1 LRIGLLGPLQ
11 VRDRAGRPIVIGGR
25 QVRVLLILL
34 ALDAGRVVPAGTLAD
49 GLWPDQQP
57 ADPPN
62 ALQTLVSRLRAALRG
77 AGCDGLLE
85 SHAAGY
91 RLAVTAAAVDALTFQ
106 SMAARGRHALADGDA
121 AGAARTLREAL
132 ELWRGRALADAEG
145 YEFADA
151 AAIRLAELRDETVLD
166 RIEAELALGEGA
178 SLIGELKTTI
188 AADPLAERPRALLM
202 RALYA
207 AGRQAEAL
215 AAYGEVRELLADQL
229 GVDPSPGLQEVYLRI
244 LRGEDWHERPVVP
257 PHRTLTP
264 PTVPIP
270 LTSFVGRETD
280 MSRLLKLLRGS
291 ARLVTL
297 TGPGGVGKT
306 RLAKEVSG
314 RLEMPRYFVPL
325 APVTDPAEVANA
337 VLAALGMTGPV
348 IQRPAVGSGP
358 ATDRV
363 CAALGDRD
371 DMLILDNCEHVIEAS
386 AALAAQVLA
395 ACPRMRIV
403 ATSREPLRI
412 DGETL
417 WIVQPLPVP
426 PPADL
431 SSQTYA
437 AVRLLCDR
445 AASVLPGFCLD
456 EGNAEAVGRIC
467 RVLDGIPLAIE
478 LAAVW
483 LRVLSPA
490 QLAERLD
497 DRFALLTG
505 GSRTA
510 LPRHQTLRAVV
521 DWSWELLSEPERV
534 LARRLSVFPDG
545 ATLAAAERVCP
556 GSELAAGDVL
566 VRLSGLVDKSI
577 LARTDGP
584 DGTAPRYRMLETV
597 RAYCLEQLS
606 AVGEARSTR
615 DAFSAYYLDLAETA
629 DPMLRGAG
637 QTRWLRELT
646 AEQDNIHAALRW
658 LVASRDTDR
667 ALRLVRALGWYWMLR
682 GQTGEPVTLAR
693 EVLALGPGSPTM
705 RLAEA
710 RVICALMAAGPT
722 FDIDH
727 VRADLDAALAAL
739 GQWAD
744 DRPSYHPIAAM
755 VEPVLAVFDH
765 DIERSLS
772 LVDRFH
778 DAADP
783 WVRAAASL
791 LRASFGGMLGNTR
804 DTEDDLRRSLA
815 AFRELGEKWGAAG
828 ALLQLAQLTQL
839 RGDYAAA
846 LAELEESTA
855 LGRALGAWGDLPQ
868 IDGKLASVRIRMGDL
883 AGARADLDRADR
895 ANAATSG
902 GRVDS
907 AAWLSVVRAE
917 LCWREGDRAAAE
929 RLCQQALACMDT
941 QKADW
946 FQAMRAQMLARLAVL
961 AQEGGDGTRARA
973 LLGDALRA
981 GVVWVDHT
989 GLAEVI
995 DASAVLAADGDA
1007 RLAATLLGVAHSIR
1021 GAFDE
1026 SSLDAPGV
1034 RQAAREALGLPD
1046 FEAAYQH
1053 GRKLSLDEGLALAA
1067 GVAGTSLPP
1076 ENNAFRR

>member
-1 LRIGLLGPLQ
+1 VP
-11 VRDRAGRPIVIGGR
+11 IGGR
-25 QVRVLLILL
+25 QVRVLLTLL
-34 ALDAGRVVPAGTLAD
+34 ALDAGRVVPAGTLVS
-49 GLWPDQQP
+49 GLWPDEQP
-57 ADPPN
+57 TDPPN
-62 ALQTLVSRLRAALRG
+62 ALQTLVSRLRATLRG
-77 AGCDGLLE
+77 AGCEGLIE
-85 SHAAGY
+85 SNAQGY
-91 RLAVTAAAVDALTFQ
+91 RLAVPPEAVDVLAFQ
-106 SMAARGRHALADGDA
+106 AMAALGRRALADGDA

-132 ELWRGRALADAEG
+132 GLWRGQALADAQG

-151 AAIRLAELRDETVLD
+151 AAIRLAELREEAVLD
-166 RIEAELALGEGA
+166 RIEAELDLGEAA
-178 SLIGELKTTI
+178 SLIGDLKTAA

-215 AAYGEVRELLADQL
+215 AAYGEIRELLADQL

-244 LRGEDWHERPVVP
+244 LRGEDWHERPVVAP
-257 PHRTLTP
+257 RRTPAP
-264 PTVPIP
+264 PTVPTP
-270 LTSFVGRETD
+270 LTSFVGRETE
-280 MSRLLKLLRGS
+280 MSRLLKLLRDS

-306 RLAKEVSG
+306 RLATEVSG
-314 RLEMPRYFVPL
+314 RLEVPAHFVPL
-325 APVTDPAEVANA
+325 APVTDPAEVAYA
-337 VLAALGMTGPV
+337 VLAALGITGPM
-348 IQRPAVGSGP
+348 IQRPAIGSGP

-371 DMLILDNCEHVIEAS
+371 DMLILDNCEHVIEAA

-395 ACPRMRIV
+395 ACPRITVV

-417 WIVQPLPVP
+417 WTVPPLPVP

-431 SSQTYA
+431 SSQAYA

-445 AASVLPGFCLD
+445 AASVLPGFSLD

-497 DRFALLTG
+497 DRFTLLTG

-521 DWSWELLSEPERV
+521 DWSWELLSEPERI
-534 LARRLSVFPDG
+534 LARRLSVFPGG
-545 ATLAAAERVCP
+545 ATLAAAERVCT
-556 GSELAAGDVL
+556 GNELAAGDVL

-584 DGTAPRYRMLETV
+584 DGTTPRYRMLETV

-606 AVGEARSTR
+606 AAGEARSTR
-615 DAFSAYYLDLAETA
+615 DAFGAYYLDLAETI

-646 AEQDNIHAALRW
+646 AEQDNLHAVLRW
-658 LVASRDTDR
+658 LVASRDTDG

-693 EVLALGPGSPTM
+693 EVLALGPGSPDM

-722 FDIDH
+722 FDIEQ
-727 VRADLDAALAAL
+727 VRADLDVALAAL
-739 GQWAD
+739 GQWAGD
-744 DRPSYHPIAAM
+744 WRSYHPIAAM
-755 VEPVLAVFDH
+755 VEPLLALFDH
-765 DIERSLS
+765 DFDRAMSLIA
-772 LVDRFH
+772 RFH

-804 DTEDDLRRSLA
+804 DIEDDLRRSLA

-828 ALLQLAQLTQL
+828 ALLQLAQLTQQ

-868 IDGKLASVRIRMGDL
+868 IDGKLASVRVRMGDL
-883 AGARADLDRADR
+883 TGARADLDRADR
-895 ANAATSG
+895 DNAATSG
-902 GRVDS
+902 GRVDA

-917 LCWREGDRAAAE
+917 LCWREGDHAAAE
-929 RLCQQALACMDT
+929 RLCQRALAWIDT

-946 FQAMRAQMLARLAVL
+946 FQAMRAQVLARLAVL
-961 AQEGGDGTRARA
+961 AWEDGDDTRARA

-981 GVVWVDHT
+981 GVVWVDHA
-989 GLAEVI
+989 GLAEVV
-995 DASAVLAADGDA
+995 DVSAVLAGDA
-1007 RLAATLLGVAHSIR
+1007 VLAATLLGVAHSIR
-1021 GAFDE
+1021 GGFDE

-1034 RQAAREALGLPD
+1034 RQAAREALGLPGFD
-1046 FEAAYQH
+1046 AAYQH
-1053 GRKLSLDEGLALAA
+1053 GRELSLGEGLELARGVSLYPTENQAL
-1067 GVAGTSLPP
+1067 
-1076 ENNAFRR
+1076 RR